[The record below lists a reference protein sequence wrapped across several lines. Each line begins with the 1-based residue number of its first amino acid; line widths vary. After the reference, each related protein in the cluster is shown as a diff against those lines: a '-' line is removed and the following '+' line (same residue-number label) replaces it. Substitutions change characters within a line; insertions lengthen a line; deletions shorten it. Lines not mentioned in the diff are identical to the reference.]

1 LYVLKKAIQ
10 SGCFLCFIPTCKG
23 QKNGN
28 IAKNAWWHFYKK
40 NLGSLKKPP
49 RHKPNLEQI
58 QLLRNTIKA
67 TILIFLRMRF

>member
-1 LYVLKKAIQ
+1 MVMLPKTI
-10 SGCFLCFIPTCKG
+10 GGT
-23 QKNGN
+23 
-28 IAKNAWWHFYKK
+28 YKK

-49 RHKPNLEQI
+49 RHKPSLEQI